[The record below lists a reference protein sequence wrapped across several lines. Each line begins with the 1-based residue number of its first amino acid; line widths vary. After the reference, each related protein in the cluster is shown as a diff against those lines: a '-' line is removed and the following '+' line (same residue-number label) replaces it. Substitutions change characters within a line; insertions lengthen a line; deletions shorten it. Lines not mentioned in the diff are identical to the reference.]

1 MPDKSEL
8 LLGCA
13 PITEK
18 PGIDRAMRV
27 AINRARHGKKAA
39 TFGHQQA
46 FDAAIAKLVR
56 EIPVDAQIAEWFV
69 NENLIPVVRRGW
81 KKIVRNPVVIA
92 IAIALLVIGGVVAY
106 RVHEHLNDFPGAD
119 KARRLLTVG
128 ASNRSVLLDPLQTD
142 AGALS
147 DLFFMKH
154 RLEHY
159 DVPAE
164 FAEFKTLG
172 ARVFD
177 DDEVRRVA
185 QIWIKEKRMQFFLFP
200 AEPDKEGKINDFS
213 DWRFVELEGWTG
225 AVTQRNGVCFMAAL
239 RGSEKD
245 LRAYLEKKKQ

>member
-18 PGIDRAMRV
+18 PGMDRAMRAAV
-27 AINRARHGKKAA
+27 NRARHGKKAA
-39 TFGHQQA
+39 TFRQQQA
-46 FDAAIAKLVR
+46 FDASIAKLVR
-56 EIPVDAQIAEWFV
+56 AIPVDEQLAEWFV

-92 IAIALLVIGGVVAY
+92 IAIAALVISGVTAY
-106 RVHEHLNDFPGAD
+106 RLYEHLNDFPGAD

-128 ASNRSVLLDPLQTD
+128 ASNRSVLLDPLQTE
-142 AGALS
+142 AGSLS
-147 DLFFMKH
+147 DLFFLKH

-200 AEPDKEGKINDFS
+200 AEPDKQGKITDFS

-225 AVTQRNGVCFMAAL
+225 VVTQRNGICFMAAM
-239 RGSEKD
+239 RGGEKD
-245 LRAYLEKKKQ
+245 LRGYLEKKKQ